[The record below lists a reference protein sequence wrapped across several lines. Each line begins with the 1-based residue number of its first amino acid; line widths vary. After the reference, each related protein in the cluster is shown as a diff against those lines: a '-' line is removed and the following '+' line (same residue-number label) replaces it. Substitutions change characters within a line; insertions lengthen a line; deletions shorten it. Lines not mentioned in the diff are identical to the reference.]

1 MFTVVASWV
10 VVACNLMIKL
20 TAKVWQSPSMTHL
33 NVFYGLKGGIT
44 KVLQNRKNLCKTLR
58 VKHTCTTVSKCEN
71 TNRQGSK
78 NRTIQKSLETQ
89 PKKLN
94 DFSTAMIQAPR
105 NVANSTHC
113 NLEPIIS
120 PNNFRNIVLSLC

>member
-1 MFTVVASWV
+1 MEKLKVCTCNFHLFPFSKHISFPINRDIILRVRRDWVFTVVASWV

-44 KVLQNRKNLCKTLR
+44 KVLQNRKTLCKTLR

-71 TNRQGSK
+71 TNR
-78 NRTIQKSLETQ
+78 
-89 PKKLN
+89 
-94 DFSTAMIQAPR
+94 
-105 NVANSTHC
+105 
-113 NLEPIIS
+113 
-120 PNNFRNIVLSLC
+120 